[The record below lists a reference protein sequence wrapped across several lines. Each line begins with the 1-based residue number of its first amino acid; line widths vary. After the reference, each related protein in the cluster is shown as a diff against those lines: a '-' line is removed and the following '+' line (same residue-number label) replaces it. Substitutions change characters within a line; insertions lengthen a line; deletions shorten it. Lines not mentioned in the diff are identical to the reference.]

1 MEFLILPEDDDPT
14 SGPNTAEIASSICNE
29 INGGYLSSLEVL
41 VVGSYVRLVPVPGSC
56 TDEVSYSC
64 LGPSSFIVR
73 LVPVPGSCTDDAIPA
88 SVPLP

>member
-14 SGPNTAEIASSICNE
+14 SGPNTAEIANSICDE

-56 TDEVSYSC
+56 SDEVSYSC
-64 LGPSSFIVR
+64 LDPSLFTVR
-73 LVPVPGSCTDDAIPA
+73 LAPVPGSCTDDAIPDG
-88 SVPLP
+88 VHLP